1 MNLVSEYLNDGDIIQ
16 LSDTLHEKHVSEND
30 RFTGICSGDLIE
42 HVVVRK
48 KIEGSPTAVSFPD
61 GSSVLGIRPNTRV
74 VGISFV
80 WIAIPTFLYGDT
92 E

>member
-1 MNLVSEYLNDGDIIQ
+1 MNVISEYLNEGDIIQ
-16 LSDTLHEKHVSEND
+16 LSDTLHEKHLSEND
-30 RFTGICSGDLIE
+30 RFTAICSGDLVD

-48 KIEGSPTAVSFPD
+48 KIEGSPADVECPD
-61 GSSVLGIRPNTRV
+61 GSPVLGIRPNTRV

-80 WIAIPTFLYGDT
+80 WLAIPKFKYGDS